1 MAKCL
6 KAVMRGEQ
14 LTVNVKTNI
23 FSKVVEWMGE
33 LDKPDSRIKTN
44 ESTQNGKP
52 YTFTKFETDFFK
64 V

>member
-52 YTFTKFETDFFK
+52 YTFY
-64 V
+64 